1 MDHPL
6 KNKDCLYY
14 ELYTGME
21 SIDVLEKVF
30 TQQEMTAWAK
40 ISLMAYQLRLGK
52 KSGTKVDVEIKKMET
67 FKNYIEYLEAMK

>member
-30 TQQEMTAWAK
+30 TQFNSGRLFG
-40 ISLMAYQLRLGK
+40 IGIAY
-52 KSGTKVDVEIKKMET
+52 I
-67 FKNYIEYLEAMK
+67 